1 MNKIIIVFLFIFLFG
16 CENSIKNLSLKDSE
30 YTIIKSNP
38 KKIISSLDNYTAENE
53 SLVFAQKG
61 VDLLNEGKYYEA
73 SDNFNLALKLD
84 ITNSYLQF
92 FNAHTY
98 HLIAKNH
105 DTSKF
110 NLAEEGYKL
119 AIQFDKDNSQA
130 YFYLGQLYL
139 DQKKYSNAKNIFL
152 EASYIDSSDPDLF
165 YSLSFASY
173 YALDPE
179 LALSTLKQA
188 CAISPIIEKCSK
200 DMTIIKA
207 SLGEVNNLSNN
218 QQEPRVKQRVIDW
231 NNFYENY
238 LQYASFHSDEDEDY
252 FSDDEDEDYFSDDK
266 DEDYFSDDKDDVG
279 YTDEKSSKNDVSK
292 SSFQSGKQVITDV
305 VIIQS
310 REELTTSKGVN
321 LLSGLQLQFGDVTND
336 LAGYNYT
343 NTYDTSN
350 SDNSDTSIIR
360 ALNIPAITYSLNIA
374 NINSTQNEIL
384 ARPSLIS
391 YEGEES
397 TFFVGKNLKAAV
409 TSSVAD
415 GDGIEID
422 DDIGISLSVTP
433 QLIEDDNVKLNIK
446 VDRTFISAADANV
459 NYTYQVI
466 KNKTFVDANFEF
478 QMGDTLIISGL
489 SEKEVEE
496 VRDGVPLLQDI
507 PLVQYF
513 FSKETTMDF
522 NRSVLILVTP
532 RKPEF
537 TSRSKKT
544 IKNMARELSVSETEI
559 INMYKSKYKEWFRPY
574 PNWASVFNH
583 LNDNQLYREFRTGD
597 VTLEKWPSMDS
608 YRDRL
613 DKVQDFLFF

>member
-1 MNKIIIVFLFIFLFG
+1 MNKIFIVFVLTFLLG
-16 CENSIKNLSLKDSE
+16 CNNSIKNLSLKNSE
-30 YTIIKSNP
+30 DTIVKSNP
-38 KKIISSLDNYTAENE
+38 KKIISSLNNYTAENE
-53 SLVFAQKG
+53 SLVFAEKG
-61 VDLLNEGKYYEA
+61 VDLLNKGKYYEA

-110 NLAEEGYKL
+110 DLAEEGYKL

-152 EASYIDSSDPDLF
+152 EASYIDNSDSDLF

-188 CAISPIIEKCSK
+188 CAISPIIDKCSK

-207 SLGEVNNLSNN
+207 SLGEVNNLSND
-218 QQEPRVKQRVIDW
+218 QQEPLINQRVVDW
-231 NNFYENY
+231 NNFYENH
-238 LQYASFHSDEDEDY
+238 LQYASFHSDDEEEDDEDYSEDEDY
-252 FSDDEDEDYFSDDK
+252 S
-266 DEDYFSDDKDDVG
+266 
-279 YTDEKSSKNDVSK
+279 DEKNSKNTNAKKVSQ
-292 SSFQSGKQVITDV
+292 SSFQSDKQVITDV

-321 LLSGLQLQFGDVTND
+321 LLSGLQLQFGDTTND
-336 LAGYNYT
+336 LAAYNYT
-343 NTYDTSN
+343 NTYDTSDSN
-350 SDNSDTSIIR
+350 NSDTSIIR

-433 QLIEDDNVKLNIK
+433 KSIDGDNVKLNIK
-446 VDRTFISAADANV
+446 IDRTFISAADANV

-544 IKNMARELSVSETEI
+544 IKNMARELSVSEAEI

-597 VTLEKWPSMDS
+597 VTLEKWPSMSS
-608 YRDRL
+608 YKNRL
-613 DKVQDFLFF
+613 NKVQDFLFF

>member
-1 MNKIIIVFLFIFLFG
+1 MNKIFIVFVLTFLLG
-16 CENSIKNLSLKDSE
+16 CNNSIKNLSLKNSE
-30 YTIIKSNP
+30 DTIVKSNP
-38 KKIISSLDNYTAENE
+38 KKIISSLNNYTAENE
-53 SLVFAQKG
+53 SLVFAEKG
-61 VDLLNEGKYYEA
+61 VDLLNKGKYYEA

-110 NLAEEGYKL
+110 DLAEEGYKL

-152 EASYIDSSDPDLF
+152 EASYIDNSDSDLF

-188 CAISPIIEKCSK
+188 CAISPIIDKCSK

-207 SLGEVNNLSNN
+207 SLGEVNNLSND
-218 QQEPRVKQRVIDW
+218 QQEPLINQRVVDW
-231 NNFYENY
+231 NNFYENH
-238 LQYASFHSDEDEDY
+238 LQYASFHSDDEEEDDEDYSEDEDY
-252 FSDDEDEDYFSDDK
+252 S
-266 DEDYFSDDKDDVG
+266 
-279 YTDEKSSKNDVSK
+279 DEKNSKNTNAKNVSQ
-292 SSFQSGKQVITDV
+292 SSFQSDKQVITDV

-321 LLSGLQLQFGDVTND
+321 LLSGLQLQFGDTTND
-336 LAGYNYT
+336 LAAYNYT
-343 NTYDTSN
+343 NTYDTSDSN
-350 SDNSDTSIIR
+350 NSDTSIIR

-433 QLIEDDNVKLNIK
+433 KSIDGDNVKLNIK
-446 VDRTFISAADANV
+446 IDRTFISAADANV

-544 IKNMARELSVSETEI
+544 IKNMARELSVSEAEI

-597 VTLEKWPSMDS
+597 VTLEKWPSMSS
-608 YRDRL
+608 YKNRL
-613 DKVQDFLFF
+613 NKVQDFLFF

>member
-1 MNKIIIVFLFIFLFG
+1 MNKIFIVFVLTFLLG
-16 CENSIKNLSLKDSE
+16 CNNSIKNLSLKNSE
-30 YTIIKSNP
+30 DTIVKSNP
-38 KKIISSLDNYTAENE
+38 KKIISSLNNYTAENE
-53 SLVFAQKG
+53 SLVFAEKG
-61 VDLLNEGKYYEA
+61 VDLLNKGKYYEA

-110 NLAEEGYKL
+110 DLAEEGYKL

-152 EASYIDSSDPDLF
+152 EASYIDNSDSDLF

-188 CAISPIIEKCSK
+188 CAISPIIDKCSK

-207 SLGEVNNLSNN
+207 SLGEVNNLSND
-218 QQEPRVKQRVIDW
+218 QQEPLINQRVIDW
-231 NNFYENY
+231 NNFYENH
-238 LQYASFHSDEDEDY
+238 LQYASFHSDDDEDYSEDEDY
-252 FSDDEDEDYFSDDK
+252 S
-266 DEDYFSDDKDDVG
+266 
-279 YTDEKSSKNDVSK
+279 DEKNSKNTKAKNVSK
-292 SSFQSGKQVITDV
+292 SSFQSDKQVITDV

-321 LLSGLQLQFGDVTND
+321 LLSGLQLQFGDTTND
-336 LAGYNYT
+336 LAAYNYT
-343 NTYDTSN
+343 NTYDTSDSN
-350 SDNSDTSIIR
+350 NSDTSIIR

-433 QLIEDDNVKLNIK
+433 KSIDGDNVKLNIK
-446 VDRTFISAADANV
+446 IDRTFISAADANV

-544 IKNMARELSVSETEI
+544 IKNMARELSVSEAEI

-597 VTLEKWPSMDS
+597 VTLEKWPSMSS
-608 YRDRL
+608 YKNRL
-613 DKVQDFLFF
+613 NKVQDFLFF

>member
-1 MNKIIIVFLFIFLFG
+1 MNKIFIVFVLTFLLG
-16 CENSIKNLSLKDSE
+16 CNNSIKNLSLKNSE
-30 YTIIKSNP
+30 DTIVKSNP
-38 KKIISSLDNYTAENE
+38 KKIISSLNNYTAENE
-53 SLVFAQKG
+53 SLVFAEKG
-61 VDLLNEGKYYEA
+61 VDLLNKGKYYEA

-110 NLAEEGYKL
+110 DLAEEGYKL

-152 EASYIDSSDPDLF
+152 EASYIDNSDSDLF

-188 CAISPIIEKCSK
+188 CAISPIIDKCSK

-207 SLGEVNNLSNN
+207 SLGEVNNLSND
-218 QQEPRVKQRVIDW
+218 QQEPLINQRVVDW
-231 NNFYENY
+231 NNFYENH
-238 LQYASFHSDEDEDY
+238 LQYASFHSDDEEDY
-252 FSDDEDEDYFSDDK
+252 SDDEDYS
-266 DEDYFSDDKDDVG
+266 
-279 YTDEKSSKNDVSK
+279 DEKNSKNTKAKKVSQ
-292 SSFQSGKQVITDV
+292 SSFQSDKQVITDV

-321 LLSGLQLQFGDVTND
+321 LLSGLQLQFGDTTND
-336 LAGYNYT
+336 LAAYNYT
-343 NTYDTSN
+343 NTYDTSDSN
-350 SDNSDTSIIR
+350 NSDTSIIR

-433 QLIEDDNVKLNIK
+433 KSIDGDNVKLNIK
-446 VDRTFISAADANV
+446 IDRTFISAADANV

-544 IKNMARELSVSETEI
+544 IKNMARELSVSEAEI

-597 VTLEKWPSMDS
+597 VTLEKWPSMSS
-608 YRDRL
+608 YKNRL
-613 DKVQDFLFF
+613 NKVQDFLFF

>member
-1 MNKIIIVFLFIFLFG
+1 MNKIFIVFVLTFLLG
-16 CENSIKNLSLKDSE
+16 CNNSIKNLSLENSE
-30 YTIIKSNP
+30 DTIVKSNP
-38 KKIISSLDNYTAENE
+38 KKILSSLNNYTAENE
-53 SLVFAQKG
+53 SLVFAEKG
-61 VDLLNEGKYYEA
+61 VDLLNKGKYYEA

-110 NLAEEGYKL
+110 DLAEEGYKL

-139 DQKKYSNAKNIFL
+139 DQKRYSNAKNIFL
-152 EASYIDSSDPDLF
+152 EASYIDNSDSDLF

-188 CAISPIIEKCSK
+188 CAISPIIDKCSK

-207 SLGEVNNLSNN
+207 SLGEVNNLSND
-218 QQEPRVKQRVIDW
+218 QQEPLINQRVVDW
-231 NNFYENY
+231 NNFYENH
-238 LQYASFHSDEDEDY
+238 LQYASFHSDDEEEDDKDY
-252 FSDDEDEDYFSDDK
+252 SDDEDYS
-266 DEDYFSDDKDDVG
+266 
-279 YTDEKSSKNDVSK
+279 DEKNSKNTKAKKVSQ
-292 SSFQSGKQVITDV
+292 SSFQSDKQVITDV

-321 LLSGLQLQFGDVTND
+321 LLSGLQLQFGDTTND
-336 LAGYNYT
+336 LAAYNYT
-343 NTYDTSN
+343 NTYDTSD
-350 SDNSDTSIIR
+350 SDSSDTSIIR

-415 GDGIEID
+415 GGGIEID

-433 QLIEDDNVKLNIK
+433 KSIDGDNVKLNIK
-446 VDRTFISAADANV
+446 IDRTFISAADANV

-544 IKNMARELSVSETEI
+544 IKNMARELSVSEAEI

-597 VTLEKWPSMDS
+597 VTLEKWPSMSS
-608 YRDRL
+608 YKNRL
-613 DKVQDFLFF
+613 NKVQDFLFF

>member
-1 MNKIIIVFLFIFLFG
+1 MNKIFIVFVLTFLLG
-16 CENSIKNLSLKDSE
+16 CNNSIKNLSLKNSE
-30 YTIIKSNP
+30 DTIVKSNP
-38 KKIISSLDNYTAENE
+38 KKIISSLNNYTAENE
-53 SLVFAQKG
+53 SLVFAEKG
-61 VDLLNEGKYYEA
+61 VDLLNKGKYYEA

-110 NLAEEGYKL
+110 DLAEEGYKL

-152 EASYIDSSDPDLF
+152 EASYIDNSDSDLF

-188 CAISPIIEKCSK
+188 CAISPIIDKCSK

-207 SLGEVNNLSNN
+207 SLGEVNNLSND
-218 QQEPRVKQRVIDW
+218 QQEPLINQRVVDW
-231 NNFYENY
+231 NNFYENH
-238 LQYASFHSDEDEDY
+238 LQYASFHSDDEEDYSDDEDYSEDEDY
-252 FSDDEDEDYFSDDK
+252 S
-266 DEDYFSDDKDDVG
+266 
-279 YTDEKSSKNDVSK
+279 DEKNSKNTKAKKVSQ
-292 SSFQSGKQVITDV
+292 SSFQSDKQVITDV

-321 LLSGLQLQFGDVTND
+321 LLSGLQLQFGDTTND
-336 LAGYNYT
+336 LAAYNYT
-343 NTYDTSN
+343 NTYDTSDSN
-350 SDNSDTSIIR
+350 NSDTSIIR

-433 QLIEDDNVKLNIK
+433 KSIDGDNVKLNIK
-446 VDRTFISAADANV
+446 IDRTFISAADANV

-544 IKNMARELSVSETEI
+544 IKNMARELSVSEAEI

-597 VTLEKWPSMDS
+597 VTLEKWPSMSS
-608 YRDRL
+608 YKNRL
-613 DKVQDFLFF
+613 NKVQDFLFF

>member
-1 MNKIIIVFLFIFLFG
+1 MNKIFIVFVLTFLLG
-16 CENSIKNLSLKDSE
+16 CNNSIKNLSLENSE
-30 YTIIKSNP
+30 DTIVKSNP
-38 KKIISSLDNYTAENE
+38 KKILSSLNNYTAENE
-53 SLVFAQKG
+53 SLVFAEKG
-61 VDLLNEGKYYEA
+61 VDLLNKGKYYEA

-110 NLAEEGYKL
+110 DLAEEGYKL

-139 DQKKYSNAKNIFL
+139 DQKRYSNAKNIFL
-152 EASYIDSSDPDLF
+152 EASYIDNSDSDLF

-188 CAISPIIEKCSK
+188 CAISPIIDKCSK

-207 SLGEVNNLSNN
+207 SLGEVNNLSND
-218 QQEPRVKQRVIDW
+218 QQEPLINQRVVDW
-231 NNFYENY
+231 NNFYENH
-238 LQYASFHSDEDEDY
+238 LQYASFHSDDEEEDDKDY
-252 FSDDEDEDYFSDDK
+252 SDDEDYS
-266 DEDYFSDDKDDVG
+266 
-279 YTDEKSSKNDVSK
+279 DEKNSKNTKAKKVSQ
-292 SSFQSGKQVITDV
+292 SSFQSDKQVITDV

-321 LLSGLQLQFGDVTND
+321 LLSGLQLQFGDTTND
-336 LAGYNYT
+336 LAAYNYT
-343 NTYDTSN
+343 NTYDTSDSN
-350 SDNSDTSIIR
+350 NSDTSIIR

-415 GDGIEID
+415 GGGIEID

-433 QLIEDDNVKLNIK
+433 KSIDGDNVKLNIK
-446 VDRTFISAADANV
+446 IDRTFISAADANV

-544 IKNMARELSVSETEI
+544 IKNMARELSVSEAEI

-597 VTLEKWPSMDS
+597 VTLEKWPSMSS
-608 YRDRL
+608 YKNRL
-613 DKVQDFLFF
+613 NKVQDFLFF

>member
-1 MNKIIIVFLFIFLFG
+1 MNKIFIVFVLTFLLG
-16 CENSIKNLSLKDSE
+16 CNNSIKNLSLKNSE
-30 YTIIKSNP
+30 DTIVKSNQ
-38 KKIISSLDNYTAENE
+38 KKIISSLNNYTAENE
-53 SLVFAQKG
+53 SLVFAEKG
-61 VDLLNEGKYYEA
+61 VDLLNKGKYYEA

-110 NLAEEGYKL
+110 DLAEEGYKL

-152 EASYIDSSDPDLF
+152 EASYIDNSDSDLF

-188 CAISPIIEKCSK
+188 CAISPIIDKCSK

-207 SLGEVNNLSNN
+207 SLGEVNNLSND
-218 QQEPRVKQRVIDW
+218 QQEPLINQRVVDW
-231 NNFYENY
+231 NNFYENH
-238 LQYASFHSDEDEDY
+238 LQYASFHSDDEEDDEDYSEDEDY
-252 FSDDEDEDYFSDDK
+252 S
-266 DEDYFSDDKDDVG
+266 
-279 YTDEKSSKNDVSK
+279 DEKNSKNTKAKKVSQ
-292 SSFQSGKQVITDV
+292 SSFQSDKQVITDV

-321 LLSGLQLQFGDVTND
+321 LLSGLQLQFGDTTND
-336 LAGYNYT
+336 LAAYNYT
-343 NTYDTSN
+343 NTYDTSDSN
-350 SDNSDTSIIR
+350 NSDTSIIR

-433 QLIEDDNVKLNIK
+433 KSIDGDNVKLNIK
-446 VDRTFISAADANV
+446 IDRTFISAADANV

-544 IKNMARELSVSETEI
+544 IKNMARELSVSEAEI

-597 VTLEKWPSMDS
+597 VTLEKWPSMSS
-608 YRDRL
+608 YKNRL
-613 DKVQDFLFF
+613 NKVQDFLFF

>member
-1 MNKIIIVFLFIFLFG
+1 MNKIFIVFVLTFLLG
-16 CENSIKNLSLKDSE
+16 CNNSIKNLSLKNSE
-30 YTIIKSNP
+30 DTIVKSNP
-38 KKIISSLDNYTAENE
+38 KKIISSLNNYTAENE
-53 SLVFAQKG
+53 SLVFAEKG
-61 VDLLNEGKYYEA
+61 VDLLNKGKYYEA

-110 NLAEEGYKL
+110 DLAEEGYKL

-152 EASYIDSSDPDLF
+152 EASYIDNSDSDLF

-188 CAISPIIEKCSK
+188 CAISPIIDKCSK

-207 SLGEVNNLSNN
+207 SLGEVNNLSND
-218 QQEPRVKQRVIDW
+218 QQEPLINQRVVDW
-231 NNFYENY
+231 NNFYENH
-238 LQYASFHSDEDEDY
+238 LQYASFHSDDEEDYSDDEDYSEDEDY
-252 FSDDEDEDYFSDDK
+252 S
-266 DEDYFSDDKDDVG
+266 
-279 YTDEKSSKNDVSK
+279 DEKNSKNTKAKKVSQ
-292 SSFQSGKQVITDV
+292 SSFQSDKQVITDV

-321 LLSGLQLQFGDVTND
+321 LLSGLQLQFGDTTND
-336 LAGYNYT
+336 LAAYNYT
-343 NTYDTSN
+343 NTYDTSDSN
-350 SDNSDTSIIR
+350 SSDTSIIR

-433 QLIEDDNVKLNIK
+433 KSIDGDNVKLNIK
-446 VDRTFISAADANV
+446 IDRTFISAADANV

-544 IKNMARELSVSETEI
+544 IKNMARELSVSEAEI

-597 VTLEKWPSMDS
+597 VTLEKWPSMSS
-608 YRDRL
+608 YKNRL
-613 DKVQDFLFF
+613 NKVQDFLFF